1 MLITNAES
9 TTSVWLTVV
18 TVLPPQTALPMKNE
32 SAGSDP
38 VVFLVKLHDSASEF
52 ESLAN
57 VI

>member
-1 MLITNAES
+1 MLINNGAS
-9 TTSVWLTVV
+9 TTSVWLILV
-18 TVLPPQTALPMKNE
+18 TELPPQTAVPIKNE
-32 SAGSDP
+32 SVGSDP